1 LLLSRQG
8 TALSMAHRILIVE
21 DNPIDQRL
29 FEQALSD
36 PSREIEICN
45 DGREALAAF
54 ERRAADVVVS
64 DIMMP
69 NMEGIELLTE
79 LHRRVPG
86 LPVILVTRFGSIPA
100 AVAAMHAGAFDYVTK
115 PIEVFE
121 LQTRV
126 KRALELEQLQHEN
139 VTLRQELAGRFGP
152 DSVVAESVESRR
164 LMDLVRRI
172 AASHSTVLIQGE
184 SGTGKELVARLVHY
198 WSDRVGHPFVAVN
211 CKAFAESVLES
222 ELFGHEKGAFTG
234 AIAARQGC
242 FERASG
248 GTLLLDEI
256 GDISP
261 EFQAKL
267 LRVLQEGEV
276 LRVGGS
282 EPRRINVRVVA
293 ATNSSLQDKVATGR
307 FREDLYFR
315 LNVIPIQLLPLRERR
330 EDILAL
336 ARNFLSRMA
345 AEAGR
350 HMTLDLDAAEMLLG
364 HSWPGNVRELENAI
378 ERAVVLTRADIIT
391 TADLMLD
398 RVGGSLT
405 AAPASVAAANNVAL
419 ASAFA
424 TNEADLRTRRAA
436 ALEESGDV
444 GLSEYLDK
452 AAGERIARALAK
464 AKGNRAEAARSL
476 GIGRATLYR
485 FMRRLGNESI
495 AERHDNEPAKQQ

>member
-1 LLLSRQG
+1 
-8 TALSMAHRILIVE
+8 
-21 DNPIDQRL
+21 
-29 FEQALSD
+29 
-36 PSREIEICN
+36 
-45 DGREALAAF
+45 
-54 ERRAADVVVS
+54 
-64 DIMMP
+64 
-69 NMEGIELLTE
+69 
-79 LHRRVPG
+79 
-86 LPVILVTRFGSIPA
+86 
-100 AVAAMHAGAFDYVTK
+100 
-115 PIEVFE
+115 
-121 LQTRV
+121 
-126 KRALELEQLQHEN
+126 
-139 VTLRQELAGRFGP
+139 
-152 DSVVAESVESRR
+152 
-164 LMDLVRRI
+164 
-172 AASHSTVLIQGE
+172 
-184 SGTGKELVARLVHY
+184 
-198 WSDRVGHPFVAVN
+198 VGHPFVAVN

-256 GDISP
+256 GDISA

-293 ATNSSLQDKVATGR
+293 ATNSSLQDKVAAGS

-315 LNVIPIQLLPLRERR
+315 LNVIPIQLLPLRDRR

-336 ARNFLSRMA
+336 ARNFLARMA
-345 AEAGR
+345 AQAGR
-350 HMTLDLDAAEMLLG
+350 HMTLNPEAAEMLLR

-378 ERAVVLTRADIIT
+378 ERAVVLTRADAIT
-391 TADLMLD
+391 AADLMLD
-398 RVGGSLT
+398 RVGGALPAAMTRLT
-405 AAPASVAAANNVAL
+405 SADSAELSAAPPM
-419 ASAFA
+419 
-424 TNEADLRTRRAA
+424 NEADLRSRRAA

-495 AERHDNEPAKQQ
+495 GERRFNEPGEQ

>member
-1 LLLSRQG
+1 VIS
-8 TALSMAHRILIVE
+8 VE
-21 DNPIDQRL
+21 TNTQ
-29 FEQALSD
+29 S
-36 PSREIEICN
+36 
-45 DGREALAAF
+45 
-54 ERRAADVVVS
+54 
-64 DIMMP
+64 
-69 NMEGIELLTE
+69 
-79 LHRRVPG
+79 
-86 LPVILVTRFGSIPA
+86 
-100 AVAAMHAGAFDYVTK
+100 DYVTK

-126 KRALELEQLQHEN
+126 KRALELHQLKHEN
-139 VTLRQELAGRFGP
+139 DTLRQELSGRFGP
-152 DSVVAESVESRR
+152 DSVVAESIESRK
-164 LMDLVRRI
+164 LMELVRRI

-184 SGTGKELVARLVHY
+184 SGTGKELIARLVHY

-267 LRVLQEGEV
+267 LRVLQESEI

-282 EPRRINVRVVA
+282 EPRRVNVRVVA
-293 ATNSSLQDKVATGR
+293 ATNSSLQDRVAAGR

-330 EDILAL
+330 EDILGL
-336 ARNFLSRMA
+336 AHNFLTRMA

-350 HMTLDLDAAEMLLG
+350 HMTLDPEAAEVLLR
-364 HSWPGNVRELENAI
+364 HPWPGNVRELENAI
-378 ERAVVLTRADIIT
+378 ERTVVLTRADLIT

-398 RVGGSLT
+398 RVGGALLPAYQASLIPGDSH
-405 AAPASVAAANNVAL
+405 ALSLVPAMD
-419 ASAFA
+419 
-424 TNEADLRTRRAA
+424 EADLRARRAA
-436 ALEESGDV
+436 ALELSGDV

-452 AAGERIARALAK
+452 AAGERIARALTK

-485 FMRRLGNESI
+485 FMRRLGNESV
-495 AERHDNEPAKQQ
+495 AERRAHEPGEQQ

>member
-1 LLLSRQG
+1 
-8 TALSMAHRILIVE
+8 MHRILIVE
-21 DNPIDQRL
+21 DNPVDQRL
-29 FEQALSD
+29 LEQALSD
-36 PSREIEICN
+36 PTHEIEICS

-54 ERRAADVVVS
+54 ERCAADVVIS
-64 DIMMP
+64 DVVMP
-69 NMEGIELLTE
+69 NMEGNELLTE
-79 LHRRVPG
+79 LHRRIPG
-86 LPVILVTRFGSIPA
+86 LPIILVTRFGSISA
-100 AVAAMHAGAFDYVTK
+100 AVAMQAGAFDYVTK
-115 PIEVFE
+115 PVEVFE

-126 KRALELEQLQHEN
+126 KRALELDQLHHEN
-139 VTLRQELAGRFGP
+139 DTLRQELAGRFGP
-152 DSVVAESVESRR
+152 DSVVAESIASRG
-164 LMDLVRRI
+164 LMELVRRI
-172 AASHSTVLIQGE
+172 AASHSTVLIEGE

-198 WSDRVGHPFVAVN
+198 WSDRVGRPFVAVN

-293 ATNSSLQDKVATGR
+293 ATNSSLKDKVAAGR

-315 LNVIPIQLLPLRERR
+315 LNLIPIQILPLGDRR

-336 ARNFLSRMA
+336 ARNFLARMS

-350 HMTLDLDAAEMLLG
+350 HMTLDPEAAEMLLR
-364 HSWPGNVRELENAI
+364 HSWPGNVRELENTV
-378 ERAVVLTRADIIT
+378 ERAVVLTRADAISA
-391 TADLMLD
+391 ADLMLD
-398 RVGGSLT
+398 RVAMLDRAGSMT
-405 AAPASVAAANNVAL
+405 APIAGATSASSSPPSGAPQI
-419 ASAFA
+419 
-424 TNEADLRTRRAA
+424 NEADLRYRRAA

-464 AKGNRAEAARSL
+464 AKGNRAEAARNL

-485 FMRRLGNESI
+485 FMRRLGSESI
-495 AERHDNEPAKQQ
+495 GEGRLNEPGEQQ

>member
-1 LLLSRQG
+1 
-8 TALSMAHRILIVE
+8 MAHRILIVE
-21 DNPIDQRL
+21 DNPVDQRL

-36 PSREIEICN
+36 PTREIEVCS

-64 DIMMP
+64 DILMP
-69 NMEGIELLTE
+69 NMEGLELLTE

-86 LPVILVTRFGSIPA
+86 LPIILVTRFGSIPA

-115 PIEVFE
+115 PVEVFE

-126 KRALELEQLQHEN
+126 KRALEIDQLQHEN
-139 VTLRQELAGRFGP
+139 DTLRRELSGRFGP
-152 DSVVAESVESRR
+152 DSVVAESIESRK
-164 LMDLVRRI
+164 LMELVRRI

-184 SGTGKELVARLVHY
+184 SGTGKELVAQLVHY
-198 WSDRVGHPFVAVN
+198 WSDRVGRPFVAVN

-256 GDISP
+256 GDVSP

-282 EPRRINVRVVA
+282 EPRRINVCVVA
-293 ATNSSLQDKVATGR
+293 ATNSSLQDKVAAGH

-315 LNVIPIQLLPLRERR
+315 LNVILIQLLPLRERR

-336 ARNFLSRMA
+336 ARNFLARMA
-345 AEAGR
+345 TEAGR
-350 HMTLDLDAAEMLLG
+350 HMTLDPEAAEMLR

-378 ERAVVLTRADIIT
+378 ERAVVLTRSDVIT

-398 RVGGSLT
+398 RVGGSL
-405 AAPASVAAANNVAL
+405 PARPTSVAPVDTSAL
-419 ASAFA
+419 TPALD
-424 TNEADLRTRRAA
+424 EAEVRARRAA
-436 ALEESGDV
+436 ALEKSGDV

-495 AERHDNEPAKQQ
+495 GEQRDNEPSEQ

>member
-1 LLLSRQG
+1 
-8 TALSMAHRILIVE
+8 MAHRILIVE
-21 DNPIDQRL
+21 DNPVDQRL
-29 FEQALSD
+29 LEQALSD
-36 PSREIEICN
+36 PTREVEICN

-54 ERRAADVVVS
+54 ERCAADVVIS

-69 NMEGIELLTE
+69 NMEGNELLTE

-86 LPVILVTRFGSIPA
+86 LPIILVTRFGSISA

-126 KRALELEQLQHEN
+126 KRALELHQLKHEN
-139 VTLRQELAGRFGP
+139 DTLRQELSGRFGP
-152 DSVVAESVESRR
+152 DSVVAESIESRK
-164 LMDLVRRI
+164 LMELVRRI

-184 SGTGKELVARLVHY
+184 SGTGKELIARLVHY

-267 LRVLQEGEV
+267 LRVLQESEI

-282 EPRRINVRVVA
+282 EPRRVNVRVVA
-293 ATNSSLQDKVATGR
+293 ATNSSLQDRVAAGR

-330 EDILAL
+330 EDILGL
-336 ARNFLSRMA
+336 AHNFLTRMA

-350 HMTLDLDAAEMLLG
+350 HMTLDPEAAEVLLR
-364 HSWPGNVRELENAI
+364 HPWPGNVRELENAI
-378 ERAVVLTRADIIT
+378 ERTVVLTRADLIT

-398 RVGGSLT
+398 RVIYPHEASLR
-405 AAPASVAAANNVAL
+405 VA
-419 ASAFA
+419 
-424 TNEADLRTRRAA
+424 
-436 ALEESGDV
+436 
-444 GLSEYLDK
+444 GLSES
-452 AAGERIARALAK
+452 LAW
-464 AKGNRAEAARSL
+464 GTRQGSN
-476 GIGRATLYR
+476 ATS
-485 FMRRLGNESI
+485 M
-495 AERHDNEPAKQQ
+495 PA

>member
-1 LLLSRQG
+1 
-8 TALSMAHRILIVE
+8 MHRILIVE
-21 DNPIDQRL
+21 DNPVDQRL

-36 PSREIEICN
+36 PTREIEICN

-54 ERRAADVVVS
+54 ERRAADLVIS

-69 NMEGIELLTE
+69 NMEGNELLTE

-86 LPVILVTRFGSIPA
+86 LPIILVTRFGSISA

-115 PIEVFE
+115 PVEVFE

-139 VTLRQELAGRFGP
+139 DTLRQELSGRFGP
-152 DSVVAESVESRR
+152 DSVVSESIESRK
-164 LMDLVRRI
+164 LMEMVRRI

-184 SGTGKELVARLVHY
+184 SGTGKELIARLVHY

-234 AIAARQGC
+234 ALAARQGC
-242 FERASG
+242 FERATG

-267 LRVLQEGEV
+267 LRVLQESEV

-282 EPRRINVRVVA
+282 EPRRINVRIVA
-293 ATNSSLQDKVATGR
+293 ATNSSLKDKVAAGQ

-336 ARNFLSRMA
+336 ARNFLSQMA
-345 AEAGR
+345 AKTGR
-350 HMTLDLDAAEMLLG
+350 HMTLDPAAAEMLLL
-364 HSWPGNVRELENAI
+364 HSWPGNVRELENAM
-378 ERAVVLTRADIIT
+378 ERAVVLTRTDVIT
-391 TADLMLD
+391 ASDLMLD
-398 RVGGSLT
+398 RVR
-405 AAPASVAAANNVAL
+405 AALPAPPAIAPTSEDLAL
-419 ASAFA
+419 LPP
-424 TNEADLRTRRAA
+424 TNEAEIRAHRAA

-476 GIGRATLYR
+476 CIGRATLYR
-485 FMRRLGNESI
+485 FMRRLGNERFG
-495 AERHDNEPAKQQ
+495 ERHPHEAAEQQ

>member
-1 LLLSRQG
+1 
-8 TALSMAHRILIVE
+8 
-21 DNPIDQRL
+21 
-29 FEQALSD
+29 
-36 PSREIEICN
+36 
-45 DGREALAAF
+45 
-54 ERRAADVVVS
+54 
-64 DIMMP
+64 
-69 NMEGIELLTE
+69 
-79 LHRRVPG
+79 
-86 LPVILVTRFGSIPA
+86 
-100 AVAAMHAGAFDYVTK
+100 
-115 PIEVFE
+115 
-121 LQTRV
+121 
-126 KRALELEQLQHEN
+126 
-139 VTLRQELAGRFGP
+139 
-152 DSVVAESVESRR
+152 
-164 LMDLVRRI
+164 
-172 AASHSTVLIQGE
+172 
-184 SGTGKELVARLVHY
+184 
-198 WSDRVGHPFVAVN
+198 
-211 CKAFAESVLES
+211 VLES
-222 ELFGHEKGAFTG
+222 ELFGHEKGSFTG
-234 AIAARQGC
+234 AIAARHGC

-293 ATNSSLQDKVATGR
+293 ATNSSLLDKVAAGH

-336 ARNFLSRMA
+336 ARNFLTRMA
-345 AEAGR
+345 ADAGR
-350 HMTLDLDAAEMLLG
+350 HMTLDPEAAEMLLQ

-378 ERAVVLTRADIIT
+378 ERAVVLTRTDTIT
-391 TADLMLD
+391 AADLMLG
-398 RVGGSLT
+398 RVGGTLPVRPASGMSADGL
-405 AAPASVAAANNVAL
+405 ALAPAPMD
-419 ASAFA
+419 
-424 TNEADLRTRRAA
+424 EADPRARRAA

-495 AERHDNEPAKQQ
+495 GERHDNEPSGQK

>member
-1 LLLSRQG
+1 
-8 TALSMAHRILIVE
+8 M
-21 DNPIDQRL
+21 
-29 FEQALSD
+29 
-36 PSREIEICN
+36 
-45 DGREALAAF
+45 
-54 ERRAADVVVS
+54 
-64 DIMMP
+64 
-69 NMEGIELLTE
+69 
-79 LHRRVPG
+79 
-86 LPVILVTRFGSIPA
+86 
-100 AVAAMHAGAFDYVTK
+100 
-115 PIEVFE
+115 
-121 LQTRV
+121 
-126 KRALELEQLQHEN
+126 
-139 VTLRQELAGRFGP
+139 
-152 DSVVAESVESRR
+152 
-164 LMDLVRRI
+164 
-172 AASHSTVLIQGE
+172 
-184 SGTGKELVARLVHY
+184 
-198 WSDRVGHPFVAVN
+198 
-211 CKAFAESVLES
+211 LES

-276 LRVGGS
+276 LRVGGV

-293 ATNSSLQDKVATGR
+293 ATNSSLQEKVAANT

-315 LNVIPIQLLPLRERR
+315 LNVILIQLLPLRERR

-336 ARNFLSRMA
+336 ARNFLARMA

-350 HMTLDLDAAEMLLG
+350 QMTLDPEAAEVLYK

-378 ERAVVLTRADIIT
+378 ERAVVLSRTDVIT
-391 TADLMLD
+391 AADLMLD
-398 RVGGSLT
+398 RARGSL
-405 AAPASVAAANNVAL
+405 PAQATNVAAADNAAL
-419 ASAFA
+419 SPAVD
-424 TNEADLRTRRAA
+424 EADLRAKRAA
-436 ALEESGDV
+436 ALEKSGDV

-464 AKGNRAEAARSL
+464 ARGNRAEAARSL

-495 AERHDNEPAKQQ
+495 GEQRDNEPGE

>member
-1 LLLSRQG
+1 
-8 TALSMAHRILIVE
+8 MHRILIVE
-21 DNPIDQRL
+21 DNPVDQRL
-29 FEQALSD
+29 FEQALGD
-36 PSREIEICN
+36 PTREIEICS

-54 ERRAADVVVS
+54 ERRAADVVIS

-69 NMEGIELLTE
+69 NMEGNELLTE

-86 LPVILVTRFGSIPA
+86 LPIILVTRFGSISA
-100 AVAAMHAGAFDYVTK
+100 AVAAMQAGAFDYVTK
-115 PIEVFE
+115 PVEVFE

-126 KRALELEQLQHEN
+126 KRALELDQLHHEN
-139 VTLRQELAGRFGP
+139 DTLRQELAGRFGP
-152 DSVVAESVESRR
+152 DSVVAESIESRK
-164 LMDLVRRI
+164 LMELVRRI

-256 GDISP
+256 GDISA

-293 ATNSSLQDKVATGR
+293 ATNSSLQDKVAAGS

-315 LNVIPIQLLPLRERR
+315 LNVIPIQLLPLRDRR

-336 ARNFLSRMA
+336 ARNFLARMA

-350 HMTLDLDAAEMLLG
+350 HMTLDPEAAEMLLR

-378 ERAVVLTRADIIT
+378 ERAVVLTRADAIT
-391 TADLMLD
+391 AADLMLD
-398 RVGGSLT
+398 RVGGALPAAMTRLT
-405 AAPASVAAANNVAL
+405 SADGAALSAAPPM
-419 ASAFA
+419 
-424 TNEADLRTRRAA
+424 NEADLRSRRAA

-495 AERHDNEPAKQQ
+495 GERRANEPGEQ

>member
-1 LLLSRQG
+1 MG
-8 TALSMAHRILIVE
+8 HRILIVE
-21 DNPIDQRL
+21 DNPVDQRL
-29 FEQALSD
+29 FEQALTD
-36 PSREIEICN
+36 PTREIEVCN

-54 ERRAADVVVS
+54 ERRAADVVIS

-69 NMEGIELLTE
+69 NMEGIELLNE
-79 LHRRVPG
+79 LHRRVPS

-115 PIEVFE
+115 PVEVFE

-126 KRALELEQLQHEN
+126 KRALEIDQLQHEN
-139 VTLRQELAGRFGP
+139 DTLRHELSGRFGP
-152 DSVVAESVESRR
+152 DSVVAESIESRK
-164 LMDLVRRI
+164 LMELVRRI

-198 WSDRVGHPFVAVN
+198 WSDRVGRPFVAVN

-276 LRVGGS
+276 LRVGGV

-293 ATNSSLQDKVATGR
+293 ATNSSLQEKVAANT

-315 LNVIPIQLLPLRERR
+315 LNVILIQLLPLRERR

-336 ARNFLSRMA
+336 ARNFLARMA

-350 HMTLDLDAAEMLLG
+350 QMTLDPEAAEVLYK

-378 ERAVVLTRADIIT
+378 ERAVVLSRTDVIT
-391 TADLMLD
+391 AADLMLD
-398 RVGGSLT
+398 RARGSL
-405 AAPASVAAANNVAL
+405 PAQATNVAAADNAAL
-419 ASAFA
+419 SPAVD
-424 TNEADLRTRRAA
+424 EADLRAKRAA
-436 ALEESGDV
+436 ALEKSGDV

-464 AKGNRAEAARSL
+464 ARGNRAEAARSL

-495 AERHDNEPAKQQ
+495 GEQRDNEPGE

>member
-1 LLLSRQG
+1 
-8 TALSMAHRILIVE
+8 MHRILIVE
-21 DNPIDQRL
+21 DNPVDQRL

-36 PSREIEICN
+36 PTREIEICN

-54 ERRAADVVVS
+54 ERRAADLVIS

-69 NMEGIELLTE
+69 NMEGNELLTE

-86 LPVILVTRFGSIPA
+86 LPIILVTRFGSISA

-115 PIEVFE
+115 PVEVFE

-139 VTLRQELAGRFGP
+139 DTLRQELSGRFGP
-152 DSVVAESVESRR
+152 DSVVSESIESRK
-164 LMDLVRRI
+164 LMEMVRRI

-184 SGTGKELVARLVHY
+184 SGTGKELIARLVHY
-198 WSDRVGHPFVAVN
+198 WSDRVGRPFVAVN
-211 CKAFAESVLES
+211 CRAFAESVLES

-267 LRVLQEGEV
+267 LRVLQESEV

-282 EPRRINVRVVA
+282 EPRRINVRIVA
-293 ATNSSLQDKVATGR
+293 ATNSSLKDKVAAGQ

-345 AEAGR
+345 AETGR
-350 HMTLDLDAAEMLLG
+350 HMTLDPEAAEMLLL
-364 HSWPGNVRELENAI
+364 HSWPGNVRELENAM
-378 ERAVVLTRADIIT
+378 ERAVVLTRTDVIT
-391 TADLMLD
+391 ASDLMLD
-398 RVGGSLT
+398 RVR
-405 AAPASVAAANNVAL
+405 AALPAPPAIAPTSEDLAL
-419 ASAFA
+419 LPP
-424 TNEADLRTRRAA
+424 TNEAEIRAHRAA

-485 FMRRLGNESI
+485 FMRRLGNERFG
-495 AERHDNEPAKQQ
+495 ERHLHEAAEQQ

>member
-1 LLLSRQG
+1 
-8 TALSMAHRILIVE
+8 MHRILIVE
-21 DNPIDQRL
+21 DNPVDQRL

-36 PSREIEICN
+36 PTREIEICN
-45 DGREALAAF
+45 DGSEALAAF
-54 ERRAADVVVS
+54 ERRAADLVIS

-69 NMEGIELLTE
+69 NMEGNELLTE

-86 LPVILVTRFGSIPA
+86 LPIILVTRFGSISA

-115 PIEVFE
+115 PVEVFE

-139 VTLRQELAGRFGP
+139 DTLRQELSGRFGP
-152 DSVVAESVESRR
+152 DSVVSESIESRK
-164 LMDLVRRI
+164 LMEMVRRI

-184 SGTGKELVARLVHY
+184 SGTGKELIARLVHY

-234 AIAARQGC
+234 ALAARQGC
-242 FERASG
+242 FERATG

-267 LRVLQEGEV
+267 LRVLQESEV

-282 EPRRINVRVVA
+282 EPRRINVRIVA
-293 ATNSSLQDKVATGR
+293 ATNSSLKDKVAAGQ

-336 ARNFLSRMA
+336 ARNFLSQMA
-345 AEAGR
+345 AKTGR
-350 HMTLDLDAAEMLLG
+350 HMTLDPAAAEMLLL
-364 HSWPGNVRELENAI
+364 HSWPGNVRELENAM
-378 ERAVVLTRADIIT
+378 ERAVVLTRTDVIT
-391 TADLMLD
+391 ASDLMLD
-398 RVGGSLT
+398 RVR
-405 AAPASVAAANNVAL
+405 AALPAPPAIAPTSEDLAL
-419 ASAFA
+419 LPP
-424 TNEADLRTRRAA
+424 TNEAEIRAHRAA

-485 FMRRLGNESI
+485 FMRRLGNERFG
-495 AERHDNEPAKQQ
+495 ERHPHEAAEKQ